1 MADQNQIL
9 IDALKQTSVRSN
21 LQNAENVKIFQSIAK
36 SLYKQQ
42 ESLQNI
48 ERTLKLESQNS
59 FVNTFS
65 SVFARPLEKIL
76 KAIESTKQKSPTLSS
91 ATTVLAK
98 DTKEQKPAKVE
109 NVGSKPADQAQNTK
123 LQQLEEIQSVS
134 IDAFGGNS
142 LESLNKS
149 LLDVLPQAI
158 KEGLKDF
165 AKDLNKTLKNL
176 AKAVEE
182 QEAGGAGGGILEA
195 LGLSSLFGGGKGKA
209 GKPPKAGAPGKPSA
223 AVKGGPRRAGLG
235 LASMLGGAVLAAGAS
250 WATGKLLG
258 KDEELEKVNT
268 EDLKQFAEQAKE
280 TNNAK
285 DTELAKAQTQAQK
298 KDVKIEGAQT
308 VAGYTGFMAGQ
319 KVATKLVA
327 SAKATRVWRVFMV
340 YIKRKAPSI
349 FAKIGTKLAAAAGL
363 AAIPVV
369 GWVGAAIN
377 IGFTIWTAYDLYQLW
392 KEFSA
397 LSDIEM
403 QYFADEVNSEP
414 MSDDQLPIVKS
425 KEDLQA
431 EKQKLEAQLKNP
443 RTRNKGDIENKIAE
457 LDKQIEAGVT
467 STTASAPTATPI
479 NVDKNLPS
487 NDKKSAELGEDLFN
501 AMSSS
506 EAQRLFQ
513 PIEERA
519 EEKKAQRTEEKKK
532 IEEEFSALNKQLEE
546 EKLAQTSFNKLDR
559 SDKQEMEKYKIREDR
574 IFKLQGEIRTAES
587 RLKKVNDY
595 LEKTDK
601 VDVAMAEGGVV
612 TKPTKALVGEAGPE
626 AVIPLNK
633 FDLTSLKSNSF
644 AKAETILEKI
654 ANNTGSTNQGLSNLI
669 NGFNNLAKALKESG
683 TIAQAPVVVNNSQMS
698 PQAPRATSSQVAGL
712 GNPDISNFRLG
723 VVEASRFVA
732 V

>member
-9 IDALKQTSVRSN
+9 IDVLKQTSVRSN

-48 ERTLKLESQNS
+48 ERTLKLESRNS
-59 FVNTFS
+59 FANTFS

-76 KAIESTKQKSPTLSS
+76 KAIESTKQKSPNLSS

-98 DTKEQKPAKVE
+98 DVKEQKPAKVE

-182 QEAGGAGGGILEA
+182 QEAGGSGGGILEA

-209 GKPPKAGAPGKPSA
+209 GKPPKAGAPGKPS
-223 AVKGGPRRAGLG
+223 VKGGPRRAGFG
-235 LASMLGGAVLAAGAS
+235 LASMLGGAALATGAS

-258 KDEELEKVNT
+258 KDEELEKVDT
-268 EDLKQFAEQAKE
+268 KDLKQFAEQAKQ

-285 DTELAKAQTQAQK
+285 DTELAKIQTQAQK
-298 KDVKIEGAQT
+298 KDVKIEGVQT
-308 VAGYTGFMAGQ
+308 VAGYTGFLAGQ

-340 YIKRKAPSI
+340 YIKRRAPSI
-349 FAKIGTKLAAAAGL
+349 FVKIGTKLAAAAGL

-369 GWVGAAIN
+369 GWVGAVIN

-403 QYFADEVNSEP
+403 QYFADEANSEP
-414 MSDDQLPIVKS
+414 ISDSKLPTI
-425 KEDLQA
+425 E
-431 EKQKLEAQLKNP
+431 EAKP
-443 RTRNKGDIENKIAE
+443 
-457 LDKQIEAGVT
+457 T
-467 STTASAPTATPI
+467 STAPKTRAEAAALRDSASIAKPTSTAPKTRAEAAALRDSASKAKPVAI

-487 NDKKSAELGEDLFN
+487 NDKKSAELDPG
-501 AMSSS
+501 
-506 EAQRLFQ
+506 
-513 PIEERA
+513 IENWLKSPESDEFIKRSDEFWKER
-519 EEKKAQRTEEKKK
+519 KDQKTEEKKK
-532 IEEEFSALNKQLEE
+532 LEEEFNILTKQLEE
-546 EKLAQTSFNKLDR
+546 EKLSQTSFMKLDH
-559 SDKQEMEKYKIREDR
+559 SDKQEVEKYKIKDKR
-574 IFKLQGEIRTAES
+574 ISELR
-587 RLKKVNDY
+587 KKIIPIENNLNNINKY

-654 ANNTGSTNQGLSNLI
+654 ANNTGSTNQGLANLI

>member
-9 IDALKQTSVRSN
+9 IDVLKQTSVRSN

-48 ERTLKLESQNS
+48 ERTLKLESRNS
-59 FVNTFS
+59 FANTFS

-76 KAIESTKQKSPTLSS
+76 KAIESTKQKSSNLSS
-91 ATTVLAK
+91 AITVLAK

-182 QEAGGAGGGILEA
+182 QEAGGSGGGILEA

-209 GKPPKAGAPGKPSA
+209 GKPTKAGAPGKPSA
-223 AVKGGPRRAGLG
+223 VKGGPRRAGFG
-235 LASMLGGAVLAAGAS
+235 LASMLGGAALATGAS

-258 KDEELEKVNT
+258 KDEELEKVDT
-268 EDLKQFAEQAKE
+268 EDLKQFAEQAKQ

-285 DTELAKAQTQAQK
+285 DTELAKIQTQAQK

-319 KVATKLVA
+319 KVATKLIA

-397 LSDIEM
+397 LSDIEK
-403 QYFADEVNSEP
+403 QYFADEANSEP
-414 MSDDQLPIVKS
+414 IPDSELPTI
-425 KEDLQA
+425 KE
-431 EKQKLEAQLKNP
+431 ETPSSEAKP
-443 RTRNKGDIENKIAE
+443 SPVPAPTPTSESSP
-457 LDKQIEAGVT
+457 T
-467 STTASAPTATPI
+467 PSTTPSTTPSAPPKRKTRADAATSQKKATVSPSI
-479 NVDKNLPS
+479 NVDKNLP
-487 NDKKSAELGEDLFN
+487 KIEPL
-501 AMSSS
+501 S
-506 EAQRLFQ
+506 EAEQVEQKRLELLETAKETQKDFQ
-513 PIEERA
+513 KTFKSE
-519 EEKKAQRTEEKKK
+519 
-532 IEEEFSALNKQLEE
+532 LEQ
-546 EKLAQTSFNKLDR
+546 A
-559 SDKQEMEKYKIREDR
+559 
-574 IFKLQGEIRTAES
+574 
-587 RLKKVNDY
+587 
-595 LEKTDK
+595 EKTK
-601 VDVAMAEGGVV
+601 KPQVEKATEIPMAKGGVV

-626 AVIPLNK
+626 AVIPLNE